1 MIAFTRANETGVKS
15 LLSTP
20 TSYCVEKA
28 FEGEAYLFQCY
39 SCLYAHGRKAARY
52 HRMSRY
58 SKGTGND
65 SDKSSVYPPR
75 CTSAS

>member
-1 MIAFTRANETGVKS
+1 MIAFTCANETGVKS

-20 TSYCVEKA
+20 VSFAQVKAIIEK
-28 FEGEAYLFQCY
+28 QV
-39 SCLYAHGRKAARY
+39 AHGRKAARY